1 MIIYSWEASAV
12 HFLQVTTW
20 AQIKESKEEI
30 LMLTAI
36 KMDEGF
42 GSEVSSLFLSRLD
55 QCLLPFGFYLLL
67 FSFFCFLDGQ
77 LALVDLYYCFLTG

>member
-12 HFLQVTTW
+12 HFLQVTTR
-20 AQIKESKEEI
+20 AQIKESEEEI

-55 QCLLPFGFYLLL
+55 QCLLPFGFYLVL
-67 FSFFCFLDGQ
+67 FSFFFWMAYLHWWICINVF
-77 LALVDLYYCFLTG
+77 

>member
-12 HFLQVTTW
+12 HFLQVTTR
-20 AQIKESKEEI
+20 AQIKESEEEI

-55 QCLLPFGFYLLL
+55 QCLLPFGFYLVL
-67 FSFFCFLDGQ
+67 FSFFFLDGL
-77 LALVDLYYCFLTG
+77 LALVDLY

>member
-12 HFLQVTTW
+12 HFLQVTTR

-36 KMDEGF
+36 KMDGVLDPRF
-42 GSEVSSLFLSRLD
+42 QVCFFQDLISACCYLASTFCFFLF
-55 QCLLPFGFYLLL
+55 F
-67 FSFFCFLDGQ
+67 FLDGQ

>member
-12 HFLQVTTW
+12 HFLQVTTR
-20 AQIKESKEEI
+20 AQIKESEEEI

-55 QCLLPFGFYLLL
+55 QCLLPFGFYLVP
-67 FSFFCFLDGQ
+67 FSFFFWMAYLRWWICINVF
-77 LALVDLYYCFLTG
+77 